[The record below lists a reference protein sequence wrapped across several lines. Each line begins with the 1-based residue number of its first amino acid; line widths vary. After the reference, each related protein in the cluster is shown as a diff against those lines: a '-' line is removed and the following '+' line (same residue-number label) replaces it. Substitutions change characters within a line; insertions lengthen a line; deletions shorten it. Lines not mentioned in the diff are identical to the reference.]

1 VNVALSPIN
10 LFATKYIQKVM
21 SDSTEITDRVI
32 NLIEQYIRPTNNL
45 LTMERIHKNVFEEK
59 VEFTRWEHVFNK
71 YRGYDWTSDEIKNFV
86 RISKQIVENS
96 SASISESY
104 FRIIEPDD
112 ISVEYVSNELD
123 RTPYKQDAEGEEK
136 EGFVYEVNDGVIEGR
151 YVYVDVETE
160 VYYSGDTEDLVKE
173 GAIEFRL
180 IPEQKLLI
188 VESTRVSDIQ
198 KAESY
203 FQKKTNL
210 EIKVCGDLTVY
221 RDTDE
226 PVRRIDSFRES
237 FSESREEADDEP
249 VLLRIDNIQ
258 LRDPTVSED
267 PDDETI
273 EKIDFDGRSL
283 AEHEE
288 VRDYT
293 DDGWIIKGFEAPV
306 FYNGNNYDLKMSGNE
321 VMGYVRIK
329 NVNDFEQGRKLVDK
343 LRHRYLEHI
352 A

>member
-1 VNVALSPIN
+1 
-10 LFATKYIQKVM
+10 M
-21 SDSTEITDRVI
+21 SGSTDLTDRII
-32 NLIEQYIRPTNNL
+32 NLIEQYIRPANL
-45 LTMERIHKNVFEEK
+45 LTMERIHKNVFDEK
-59 VEFTRWEHVFNK
+59 VEFTRWDQVFNK
-71 YRGYDWTSDEIKNFV
+71 YRDYNWTREEVQKFV

-96 SASISESY
+96 SGSIPESY
-104 FRIIEPDD
+104 FSIIEPDD
-112 ISVEYVSNELD
+112 ISLEYISNELD
-123 RTPYKQDAEGEEK
+123 RIPYDQDAEGEEK
-136 EGFVYEVNDGVIEGR
+136 EGFVYKENNGIIEGR

-160 VYYSGDTEDLVKE
+160 VYYSGDTDNLVKE

-180 IPEQKLLI
+180 IPEKKLLI
-188 VESTRVSDIQ
+188 VESTKVADIQ
-198 KAESY
+198 KAQSY

-210 EIKVCGDLTVY
+210 ELKVCGDLTVY
-221 RDTDE
+221 QNTDE

-237 FSESREEADDEP
+237 FSESREETDDEP

-258 LRDPTVSED
+258 LRDPTISDE
-267 PDDETI
+267 PDDQTI

-288 VRDYT
+288 IRDYT

-306 FYNGNNYDLKMSGNE
+306 FYDGNNYELKVSGNE

-329 NVNDFEQGRKLVDK
+329 NVKDFEQGRELVDK
-343 LRHRYLEHI
+343 LRQRYLEHI